1 MIPKQRIESQGV
13 EILNTVL
20 IKNLG
25 KHLDE
30 EVTIQGW
37 LYNQRGSG
45 KVKFLI
51 LRDGSGLLQCVIVKQ
66 NIGEELFDKT
76 KALTQE
82 TSITVTGIVK
92 EEPRAA
98 GGYEMQVTG
107 FDVINI
113 AEEYPITHKEH
124 GVDFLL
130 ERRHLWIRTPRQM
143 AILRIRSEIEHAF
156 RDFFYR
162 RDFVLADAPIITPS
176 ACEGTS
182 TLFGLDYHGEKAYL
196 SQSGQLYSEANAMA
210 LGRIYCF
217 GPTFRAEKSKTRR
230 HLMEFWMVE
239 AEMAYFDMDDNIKL
253 QEEMVYY
260 VITRVLE
267 RCTRELT
274 ILDRDVEKLKN
285 IQLPFPRISYTEAVE
300 ILKEAG
306 EDFAWGEDFGAPHET
321 IISNHFGSPVFV
333 HRYPTSIKAFYMKPD
348 PEDPNVVLGAD
359 LLAPEGYGEIIGGG
373 QRIDDLE
380 LLKQRIEEHH
390 LPIEAF
396 EWYLD
401 LRKYG
406 SVPHSGFGLG
416 LERTVAWLCGLEHIR
431 ETIPFPRML
440 HKMYP

>member
-1 MIPKQRIESQGV
+1 MESQGV
-13 EILNTVL
+13 DKLSTVM

-25 KHLDE
+25 DHVGK

-45 KVKFLI
+45 KIKFLI
-51 LRDGSGLLQCVIVKQ
+51 MRDGSGILQCVIVKQ
-66 NIGEELFDKT
+66 EIGEEVFEET
-76 KALTQE
+76 KKLTQE
-82 TSITVTGIVK
+82 TSLKVTGIIN

-98 GGYEMQVTG
+98 GGYEMQVTS
-107 FDVINI
+107 FVIVRV

-130 ERRHLWIRTPRQM
+130 EHRHLWIRTPRQM
-143 AILRIRSEIEHAF
+143 AILRVRSEIAHAF
-156 RDFFYR
+156 REFFYQH
-162 RDFVLADAPIITPS
+162 DFVLADPPIITPA

-182 TLFGLDYHGEKAYL
+182 TLFGIDYHGEKAYL

-210 LGRIYCF
+210 LGKIYCF

-239 AEMAYFDMDDNIKL
+239 AEMAYYDMDDNIKV

-260 VITRVLE
+260 VIQRVLDK
-267 RCTRELT
+267 CGNELK
-274 ILDRDVEKLKN
+274 ILERDVEKLKN
-285 IQLPFPRISYTEAVE
+285 ITLPFPRISYTEAVK
-300 ILKEAG
+300 ILKQAG
-306 EDFAWGEDFGAPHET
+306 EDFTWGDDFGAPHET

-333 HRYPTSIKAFYMKPD
+333 HRYPTEIKAFYMKPD
-348 PEDPNVVLGAD
+348 PLDPKVVLGAD

-380 LLKQRIEEHH
+380 LLQQRIKEHN
-390 LPIEAF
+390 LPLESF

-416 LERTVAWLCGLEHIR
+416 LERTVAWLCGIEHIR